1 MSDPNLSPE
10 LSPEPLQRYIQ
21 QITAREPKYKH
32 PGLNHDKLFKAE
44 YAHESGHETCEQCN
58 GPIIERRD
66 RSGNHPN
73 IHYGLI
79 ASGNQVIK
87 SALIRDELAMKHNI
101 LCFEMEAA
109 GMMNSPALLFEVFVT
124 MQTLIRTTF
133 GRDMLPQRPLRML
146 NYFFLLQGISM
157 TWKGGRQRSRR
168 RILLENGHSGLRN
181 LSLRP
186 KKKLRQ
192 W

>member
-1 MSDPNLSPE
+1 MTAISGLMSDPNLSPE

-109 GMMNSPALLFEVFVT
+109 GMMNSIPCLVIRGICDYADSHKNNFWQRYAAATAAAYAKLLLFATRNFN
-124 MQTLIRTTF
+124 
-133 GRDMLPQRPLRML
+133 D
-146 NYFFLLQGISM
+146 
-157 TWKGGRQRSRR
+157 
-168 RILLENGHSGLRN
+168 LERGSAAI
-181 LSLRP
+181 
-186 KKKLRQ
+186 
-192 W
+192 